1 MALSNISKEHLNN
14 LLEITN
20 LNDLNNEKIIQS
32 IQRNSNNYGKLKT
45 LFRQLQ
51 FIKNEINEVLQESIV
66 SNELEKI
73 KCNFKK
79 RPGNN
84 YYLYLNKKNKRFFS
98 MLSPKEWDKYDDYLG
113 EYLYDYDLTFNKINQ
128 SSLS

>member
-20 LNDLNNEKIIQS
+20 LNDLDNEKIIQS

-73 KCNFKK
+73 KCNLKK
-79 RPGNN
+79 RPGNH
-84 YYLYLNKKNKRFFS
+84 YYLYLNKKNEHFFS
-98 MLSPKEWDKYDDYLG
+98 ILSPNDWDKYNEYLG
-113 EYLYDYDLTFNKINQ
+113 EYLYDYDLTFNKIN
-128 SSLS
+128 